1 MAEKAN
7 ESRRIKRRFDD
18 MASDVS
24 PLPLNSLM
32 HESCV
37 WQLEKTSRIANKAM
51 RTVNFANSKADRAAH
66 LTEGAHTK
74 INMQMKVFAELQTKV
89 DSHDKQLQERGTC
102 IP

>member
-18 MASDVS
+18 MGSDVS

-37 WQLEKTSRIANKAM
+37 WQWEKTSRIANKAM
-51 RTVNFANSKADRAAH
+51 LTANSADSKAGRAA
-66 LTEGAHTK
+66 LMAEGAHTK
-74 INMQMKVFAELQTKV
+74 INMQMKAIAELQTKV